1 MKKILMVTAALVAL
15 GASPALAEHHED
27 GGSKKKGGMFQK
39 LDSNGDGSVSKSEFM
54 ERHEKKF
61 EKMDADGNGEIS
73 KDEAKSGKQA
83 RREKGKERREQ
94 RQENSSE

>member
-1 MKKILMVTAALVAL
+1 LHWALRQLWQNTMKTV
-15 GASPALAEHHED
+15 D
-27 GGSKKKGGMFQK
+27 
-39 LDSNGDGSVSKSEFM
+39 KSEFM

>member
-1 MKKILMVTAALVAL
+1 MMKKILMVTAALVAL

-39 LDSNGDGSVSKSEFM
+39 LDSNSKSEFM